1 MEPYNCRRMIFCRG
15 NTDGTDSCRH
25 GCEAGFVCQLKTSF
39 EGCSANGASLKEA
52 DDGNNDDKDD
62 NSGERRAARST
73 NPCQGLNYSLKSF
86 LPSGCGCGLFRLHVN
101 SAVEISTREFRVNSV
116 RI

>member
-1 MEPYNCRRMIFCRG
+1 MEPYNCRRMIFCSG

-25 GCEAGFVCQLKTSF
+25 GCEAGFVCQLKTRF

-73 NPCQGLNYSLKSF
+73 NPCQGLIYSLKSF
-86 LPSGCGCGLFRLHVN
+86 LPSGCGCGLFSLHMSSGVG
-101 SAVEISTREFRVNSV
+101 ISTREFRVNSV